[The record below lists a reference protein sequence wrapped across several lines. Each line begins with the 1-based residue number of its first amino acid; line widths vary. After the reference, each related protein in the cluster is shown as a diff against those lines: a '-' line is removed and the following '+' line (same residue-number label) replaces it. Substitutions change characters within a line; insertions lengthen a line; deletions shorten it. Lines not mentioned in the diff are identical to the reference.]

1 MWETII
7 SLAFNSM
14 KEKYF
19 CTRETDEILAHKWKE
34 LGKPWKPALVGRHLT
49 KSGLAGQWSPVRT
62 RTRLRAGAS
71 SYSLPADVDP
81 RAELL

>member
-1 MWETII
+1 MIV
-7 SLAFNSM
+7 SLAFNSL

-19 CTRETDEILAHKWKE
+19 CTRVTDEILAHKWE
-34 LGKPWKPALVGRHLT
+34 LGKPWQSALAGRHLT
-49 KSGLAGQWSPVRT
+49 KSGLAGPWSPV

-71 SYSLPADVDP
+71 PYSLPADVDP

>member
-19 CTRETDEILAHKWKE
+19 HSHSTRETDEILAHKCKLRE
-34 LGKPWKPALVGRHLT
+34 SWKPALVGRHLT
-49 KSGLAGQWSPVRT
+49 KSGLAAQWSPV

-71 SYSLPADVDP
+71 PYSLPADVDP